1 MNQELRQEAEI
12 LVERITVLREQEK
25 RYTDLSSDIQKK
37 KDELIK
43 LDEENDR
50 LIKEI
55 EVKKTETLNQDRKKS
70 IVLKDIRDATAEL
83 DKLRLTT
90 EREAHVHDQQRKENE
105 TKIAHIDVKIEK
117 TKKVLWEYQEKL
129 KTAAG
134 DYQKSIKATDDRM
147 KKTEEEIAQNK
158 TVIIAQQETLATLQ
172 LKQEQLQ
179 RDYNELNTEYTKL
192 LENYITT
199 I

>member
-25 RYTDLSSDIQKK
+25 RYTDLGSDIQKK

-50 LIKEI
+50 LIKDI

-158 TVIIAQQETLATLQ
+158 TVITAQQETLATLQ